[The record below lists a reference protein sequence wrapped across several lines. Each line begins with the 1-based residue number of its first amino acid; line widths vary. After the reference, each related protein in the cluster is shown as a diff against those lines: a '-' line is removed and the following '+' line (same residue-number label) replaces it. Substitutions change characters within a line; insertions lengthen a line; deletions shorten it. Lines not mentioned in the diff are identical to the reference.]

1 MKFQESKLAHAFLD
15 GLKGIEIG
23 GSAHNAFG
31 LDTKNVDYTEE
42 VTVFKQAELDAEGES
57 LPIDI
62 VAMGD
67 DIPLPDESQDFVISS
82 HAIEHFIDPVR
93 ALKEWYRLIRPGG
106 YIYIIAPHKERTFD
120 KDRPRT
126 PLSELIERH
135 ANNLPNPEVNKH
147 FSVWTTEDFVEL
159 VEYLGWS
166 LVFVE
171 DVDDKVGNGFTIV
184 IQKGEDNVGRELREA
199 LYVVT
204 GKLYKNDMPSQKELT
219 DITIACAKINQDLK
233 MLQNK
238 IAHMRNSIFWKIRR
252 VYMKVKGLLKN

>member
-1 MKFQESKLAHAFLD
+1 MKFRESKLAHSFLD

-31 LDTKNVDYTEE
+31 LDTKNVDYTDEI
-42 VTVFKQAELDAEGES
+42 TVFKQAEIDVKGEF

-62 VAMGD
+62 IAMGD
-67 DIPLPDESQDFVISS
+67 NIPLPDESQDFVISS
-82 HAIEHFIDPVR
+82 HAIEHFVDPIR
-93 ALKEWYRLIRPGG
+93 ALKEWYRLIKPRG

-135 ANNLPNPEVNKH
+135 ANNLPHPEVNEH
-147 FSVWTTEDFVEL
+147 FSVWITEDFVEL
-159 VEYLGWS
+159 IKYLGWS

-184 IQKGEDNVGRELREA
+184 VQKGEDLIGRELREA
-199 LYVVT
+199 LYTVT
-204 GKLYKNDMPSQKELT
+204 GKLYKNNMPSQKDLAN
-219 DITIACAKINQDLK
+219 IIIACAKINPELEV
-233 MLQNK
+233 LQKK
-238 IAHMRNSIFWKIRR
+238 IASMKKSVFWKMRKM
-252 VYMKVKGLLKN
+252 YMKTKGLLRF